1 MKSIE
6 HKEGKIKWKV
16 FKEFSFKV
24 MRLTL
29 DKIADNPCT
38 IILALFGI
46 YILFMYYRQY
56 QQTSDSLRVKGIQ

>member
-1 MKSIE
+1 
-6 HKEGKIKWKV
+6 
-16 FKEFSFKV
+16 

-38 IILALFGI
+38 IILALLEI

-56 QQTSDSLRVKGIQ
+56 QQTNDSLRVKGIR